1 MIFREIQSRRFSRDK
16 TLSSSTAPPHCLAW
30 MSVDPSEVVEY
41 APKSFRVRSV
51 ALAAIP
57 GRVERVGRMSG
68 RGSPA
73 LAGGLPYPSPPRQG
87 LRESAGWR
95 AGREGRASGKDQ
107 YEERNER
114 TRKTERE
121 QQTAGRKREAAG

>member
-41 APKSFRVRSV
+41 APKSFRVRGV

-57 GRVERVGRMSG
+57 GMVDRVDRMSG

-73 LAGGLPYPSPPRQG
+73 MAGALPYPSPPG
-87 LRESAGWR
+87 KWEE
-95 AGREGRASGKDQ
+95 AGRTSGKSERKRSRRR
-107 YEERNER
+107 EENEEGG
-114 TRKTERE
+114 KK
-121 QQTAGRKREAAG
+121 QQEEGRKREAAG